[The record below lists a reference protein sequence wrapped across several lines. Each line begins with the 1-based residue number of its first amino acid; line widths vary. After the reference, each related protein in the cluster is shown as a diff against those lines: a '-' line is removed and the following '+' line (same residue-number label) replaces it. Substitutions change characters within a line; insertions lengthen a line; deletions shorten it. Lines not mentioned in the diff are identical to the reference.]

1 MERVRRAVSSVFS
14 LAASRKA
21 FLHLAARL
29 RGGRSPARASVPR
42 GEDLASQDSW
52 AQTGKAERQES
63 TDRVHGAQEFRWKE
77 LAAFERKRHSSLER
91 VSEVA
96 APTAEEWQ
104 PQRDLLKEA
113 VPLAVPKVF
122 RRQRPAHRGLE
133 KLLQE
138 FSRQGHTLS
147 QVCREKAVLAQEN
160 AALEARL
167 AATERDLRGLSEQLP
182 EARSEKESLQSSLL
196 EAEQHIWE
204 LEMARSP
211 VEAQVHRARQ
221 AKEAILE
228 DVRGLRCELL
238 AVRALSQQ
246 QCEDMAEQL
255 RWAQE
260 QCCKAL
266 RLWQSAQEEEKRNLM
281 QKLERQLEEQHV
293 EARKQLEERA
303 NFLAEVLQEEQRQ
316 KAAVIHKVY
325 QLQRELK
332 QSEQL
337 RQKLNEQW
345 QNEQVMLQAE
355 LQEAERKMRAM
366 EKRHQEEMERM
377 HKVLL
382 QYRLAEEKQVDAG
395 SAIEAAGAAASCQEA
410 SSPQPENQSMSSS
423 ARSSQEREKQFLK
436 LLRCVVSVED
446 PEKKYTGWEHL
457 GSGGFGAVYKAFDT
471 ATGQAVAVKELYLQ
485 HQGCEGIL
493 KEILL
498 MRENKNANIVSYL
511 ESYLVDEA
519 VLLVLEYMDG
529 GSLADV
535 VTVRRMA
542 VGHIAT
548 VCREC
553 LQGLAFLHAK
563 QVIHRDIKSDNILL
577 GRDGSV
583 RLGGYSC

>member
-1 MERVRRAVSSVFS
+1 MTHVHFPGGGVVGGMKLPSLSMGSIAWTSSGIVC
-14 LAASRKA
+14 
-21 FLHLAARL
+21 
-29 RGGRSPARASVPR
+29 
-42 GEDLASQDSW
+42 
-52 AQTGKAERQES
+52 S
-63 TDRVHGAQEFRWKE
+63 THQ
-77 LAAFERKRHSSLER
+77 
-91 VSEVA
+91 
-96 APTAEEWQ
+96 
-104 PQRDLLKEA
+104 
-113 VPLAVPKVF
+113 
-122 RRQRPAHRGLE
+122 
-133 KLLQE
+133 
-138 FSRQGHTLS
+138 
-147 QVCREKAVLAQEN
+147 
-160 AALEARL
+160 
-167 AATERDLRGLSEQLP
+167 
-182 EARSEKESLQSSLL
+182 
-196 EAEQHIWE
+196 
-204 LEMARSP
+204 
-211 VEAQVHRARQ
+211 
-221 AKEAILE
+221 
-228 DVRGLRCELL
+228 
-238 AVRALSQQ
+238 
-246 QCEDMAEQL
+246 
-255 RWAQE
+255 
-260 QCCKAL
+260 
-266 RLWQSAQEEEKRNLM
+266 
-281 QKLERQLEEQHV
+281 ERQLEEQHV

-337 RQKLNEQW
+337 RQRLNEQW
-345 QNEQVMLQAE
+345 QNGQVMLQAE

-382 QYRLAEEKQVDAG
+382 QCRLAEEKQVDAG

-457 GSGGFGAVYKAFDT
+457 GSG
-471 ATGQAVAVKELYLQ
+471 
-485 HQGCEGIL
+485 
-493 KEILL
+493 
-498 MRENKNANIVSYL
+498 
-511 ESYLVDEA
+511 YLVDEA

-583 RLGGYSC
+583 KLADFGLYAVLSPEHRKRRSMVRTTYWMAPEVVRREPYGPKVDTWSLGIVGIEMATGEAPYMQETSDKASYLIGKQGVPNLQQLRLPPGLCEFLGCCLQMDVDRRGSAKELLQHPFLQSAEPLLSLF